1 MFKVSVALGRSGGVA
16 PVQRKKKNQ
25 TQDFRIFYLEF
36 EGGC

>member
-1 MFKVSVALGRSGGVA
+1 MFPSNVALGRSGGVV

-25 TQDFRIFYLEF
+25 TQDFRIFHLEF